1 MPIVNP
7 PPSLTSVVVVLTS
20 TANDKL
26 VDVRVT
32 IASITLADQAGKQ
45 VTLYNNPSALNL
57 GIPTGPGEFL
67 HLNGRSEPLVN
78 LSVPPGTFTNAT
90 VKVGS
95 CSVTTVSVHSSAGLV
110 DST

>member
-67 HLNGRSEPLVN
+67 HLNGRSAPLGT
-78 LSVPPGTFTNAT
+78 LCVPPRTYTMAT
-90 VKVGS
+90 RTVGS
-95 CSVTTVSVHSSAGLV
+95 AHF
-110 DST
+110 STSRSFLS

>member
-78 LSVPPGTFTNAT
+78 VNVPPGTYTTTNLE
-90 VKVGS
+90 VGS
-95 CSVTTVSVHSSAGLV
+95 CQFTAV
-110 DST
+110 